1 MTVLYTLI
9 ASVLVFGA
17 VIFLHELGHFVTAK
31 MAGIQVNEF
40 ALGMGPRLF
49 SFVRGSTRYSL
60 RLLPIG
66 GFVAME
72 GEDGEEEGDEE
83 DSLYPDI
90 PADAPRGL
98 SFQQAPIWRRMVV
111 IAAGAVMNMILGF
124 VVLVVLVSMQDSI
137 TSKTISG
144 FRGDEMSRQTGL
156 QVGDTILAINGRHC
170 FVANDVVYEAARSEE
185 AVADF
190 TVLRNGEKVELQNV
204 TFATALTGEQEGQYM
219 IDFTVLPLEK
229 TIPNVL
235 AEAGNW
241 TISYARLIWRSLVDL
256 VTGRVEVTQLSGPIG
271 IVQAISQAVS
281 IGLDSVL
288 NIMALITINLGI
300 FNLLP
305 FPALDGGK
313 LVLLVLEKIRRRP
326 LPARYESAINLA
338 GFALLMVLMVFVA
351 FNDVLRLVG

>member
-1 MTVLYTLI
+1 
-9 ASVLVFGA
+9 
-17 VIFLHELGHFVTAK
+17 
-31 MAGIQVNEF
+31 
-40 ALGMGPRLF
+40 
-49 SFVRGSTRYSL
+49 
-60 RLLPIG
+60 
-66 GFVAME
+66 
-72 GEDGEEEGDEE
+72 
-83 DSLYPDI
+83 
-90 PADAPRGL
+90 
-98 SFQQAPIWRRMVV
+98 
-111 IAAGAVMNMILGF
+111 
-124 VVLVVLVSMQDSI
+124 
-137 TSKTISG
+137 
-144 FRGDEMSRQTGL
+144 MSRQTGL

-190 TVLRNGEKVELQNV
+190 TVLRDGQKVELQNV

-219 IDFTVLPLEK
+219 IDFTVLPMEK
-229 TIPNVL
+229 TVPNVL

-288 NIMALITINLGI
+288 SIMALITINLGI

-305 FPALDGGK
+305 LPALDGGK
-313 LVLLVLEKIRRRP
+313 LVLLVVEKIRRRP
-326 LPARYESAINLA
+326 LPTRYESAINLA
-338 GFALLMVLMVFVA
+338 GFALLMALMVFVA

>member
-31 MAGIQVNEF
+31 LAGIQVNEF

-83 DSLYPDI
+83 ALYPDI
-90 PADAPRGL
+90 PADAPRGC

-111 IAAGAVMNMILGF
+111 IAAGAAMNMILGF
-124 VVLVVLVSMQDSI
+124 AVLVALVSMQDSI

-190 TVLRNGEKVELQNV
+190 TVLRDGQKVELQNV

-219 IDFTVLPLEK
+219 IDFTVLPMEK
-229 TIPNVL
+229 TVPNVL

-288 NIMALITINLGI
+288 SIMALITINLGI

-305 FPALDGGK
+305 LPALDGGK
-313 LVLLVLEKIRRRP
+313 LVLLVVEKIRRRP

-338 GFALLMVLMVFVA
+338 GFALFMALMVFVA
-351 FNDVLRLVG
+351 FNDVLRLAG